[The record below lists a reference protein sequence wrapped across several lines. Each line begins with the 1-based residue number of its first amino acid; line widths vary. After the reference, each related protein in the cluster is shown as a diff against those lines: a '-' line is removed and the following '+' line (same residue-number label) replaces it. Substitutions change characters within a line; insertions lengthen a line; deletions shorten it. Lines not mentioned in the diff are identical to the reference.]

1 MTNSHAIPE
10 TTPYPWPFDGPV
22 VPSRCALII
31 SGAGPTW
38 SGLCPADPESSQ
50 NIARLREAAHSKRI
64 LVVLIQHR
72 SVPRVATPEPPTAD
86 PLTSQE
92 GEIEVHAAG
101 IDGFYGSSLDADLRA
116 AGRTQLIAI
125 GHGFE
130 TTVHSTVRRANDR
143 GYECLTVADACI
155 CHDASMRKASISTIE
170 MSGGIFGA
178 VGQTHNVLNTLN
190 TISTEEQT

>member
-1 MTNSHAIPE
+1 MTNNHAIAD
-10 TTPYPWPFDGPV
+10 TTPYAWPYDGPL
-22 VPSRCALII
+22 VPRRCALII

-38 SGLCPADPESSQ
+38 SGLCPADSEASQ
-50 NIARLREAAHSKRI
+50 NIGRLREAAHSNGI
-64 LVVLIQHR
+64 LVVLIRHR
-72 SVPRVATPEPPTAD
+72 SMPRVETPESPTVE
-86 PLTSQE
+86 PLTVHA
-92 GEIEVHAAG
+92 GEIEVRAAG

-155 CHDASMRKASISTIE
+155 AHDASMRKASVSTIE

-178 VGQTHNVLNTLN
+178 VGQTNNVLNTLN
-190 TISTEEQT
+190 TTPTEEQT

>member
-22 VPSRCALII
+22 VADRCALVICG
-31 SGAGPTW
+31 SGPTW
-38 SGLCPADPESSQ
+38 SALCPADDHAGA
-50 NIARLREAAHSKRI
+50 NIARLREAAHSNAI
-64 LVVLIQHR
+64 LVVLIRHR
-72 SVPRVATPEPPTAD
+72 SMPRVATPKSPTIEPLSPQD
-86 PLTSQE
+86 
-92 GEIEVHAAG
+92 GEIEIHAAG

-116 AGRTQLIAI
+116 RGKDQIIAI

-143 GYECLTVADACI
+143 GYECLTVADACVP
-155 CHDASMRKASISTIE
+155 HDASLSDASISTIE

-178 VGQTHNVLNTLN
+178 VGETNNVLNTLN
-190 TISTEEQT
+190 TISTEEQP